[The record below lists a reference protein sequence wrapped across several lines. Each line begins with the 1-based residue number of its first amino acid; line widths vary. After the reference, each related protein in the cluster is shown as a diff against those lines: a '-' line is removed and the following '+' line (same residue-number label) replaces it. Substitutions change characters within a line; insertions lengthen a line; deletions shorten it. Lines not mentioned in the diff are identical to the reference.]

1 MKGKG
6 KGEQLAVKGKGEKL
20 VGKVGRQSWREM

>member
-20 VGKVGRQSWREM
+20 VGKVGVRCEK